1 MGVVSQ
7 TYAGWPAVDDVY
19 KNRNILKPRHPGIM
33 QDKYQ
38 KEIEEIL
45 KNAGEAVPEEFGRE
59 TEKPLEDRPRAA
71 RQAAES
77 NRPVPSFSPRGRW
90 PTITPGKVLMT
101 GLVVFIVTALLQIWL
116 LMWVGLAL
124 LVLGYLLFFV
134 TPRNISMEKRWRG
147 ESSEDVP
154 ETPWDRFKRWI
165 KS

>member
-1 MGVVSQ
+1 MGVVWQ
-7 TYAGWPAVDDVY
+7 TYAGWCAVDDVY
-19 KNRNILKPRHPGIM
+19 KNRNSLKSRDPGFM
-33 QDKYQ
+33 RDKYQ

-45 KNAGEAVPEEFGRE
+45 KNAGEAVPEELGRE

-116 LMWVGLAL
+116 VMWVGLAL

-147 ESSEDVP
+147 ESIEDVP